1 MWWVETSFLGS
12 RGMKQY
18 LSIFALVLIL
28 AVGALALWPISG
40 SSSAAELDAESPR
53 VFLAEM
59 EGEVCA
65 SRSPVHTTSSLT
77 AAKADSG
84 HGGALPEI
92 FLVMLE
98 DGVCASLSPIT
109 ISSRAPAQTDQS
121 LFDQSESI
129 GRHKAALGAETGV
142 WYVQH

>member
-1 MWWVETSFLGS
+1 
-12 RGMKQY
+12 MKQY
-18 LSIFALVLIL
+18 LSVFVLVLIL
-28 AVGALALWPISG
+28 AVGALAPWPISG

-77 AAKADSG
+77 AAKANADQG
-84 HGGALPEI
+84 DTLPEI

-98 DGVCASLSPIT
+98 DGVCASLSPIS
-109 ISSRAPAQTDQS
+109 ISSRTPAQANQS
-121 LFDQSESI
+121 LFGRQTPPAAKRPPSERRPVSGTFSARHIPPAERHSSI
-129 GRHKAALGAETGV
+129 
-142 WYVQH
+142 

>member
-1 MWWVETSFLGS
+1 
-12 RGMKQY
+12 MKKY
-18 LSIFALVLIL
+18 LSVFALVLIL
-28 AVGALALWPISG
+28 AVGALALLPISG

-77 AAKADSG
+77 AAKANADQG
-84 HGGALPEI
+84 DTLPEI

-98 DGVCASLSPIT
+98 DGVCASLSPIS
-109 ISSRAPAQTDQS
+109 ISSRTPARADQS
-121 LFDQSESI
+121 LFDQSEST
-129 GRHKAALGAETGV
+129 GRNKAALGAETGV
-142 WYVQH
+142 WYVQR

>member
-1 MWWVETSFLGS
+1 
-12 RGMKQY
+12 MKQY
-18 LSIFALVLIL
+18 LSVFVLVLIL
-28 AVGALALWPISG
+28 AVGALAPWPISG

-77 AAKADSG
+77 AAKADADQG
-84 HGGALPEI
+84 DTLPEI

-98 DGVCASLSPIT
+98 DGVCASLSPIS
-109 ISSRAPAQTDQS
+109 ISSRAPAQTDRS
-121 LFDQSESI
+121 LFDRSDPT
-129 GRHKAALGAETGV
+129 GRQKAALGAETGV
-142 WYVQH
+142 WYVQR